1 MANNQIDIKYL
12 NKDFNSFKADLIEY
26 ARSYYPTTYNDFTQ
40 ASPGSMFIEMAAYVG
55 DVLSFYLD
63 NQLQETF
70 LQYAKQKNNLYTMA
84 YMLGYRPKVTSAAV
98 VNLEVYQQLPTKI
111 SGLNVNPD
119 FNYAM
124 TIEQG
129 MQIKSNVDSSIL
141 FYVPQKVDFTQSS
154 SYDPTT
160 VEVYTVDG
168 TNTPTSYLLKKTVQA
183 ISGEV
188 KTQTFSFGAAQ
199 RFITVNIS
207 DNNIISVL
215 NAVDSDGNTWY
226 EVPYLA
232 QDYILTPVANTAAN
246 YPNLYQYQNQVPF
259 MMQKI
264 SVPRRFVSRFRTDGT
279 LEIEF
284 GSGVNYAA
292 SAPISDLN
300 FLPNPNSVSVGFTG
314 GGLSTLSSSFD
325 PTNFVT
331 TQTYGLAPK
340 NTSITFQYLV
350 GGGASSNA
358 LSNQL
363 TEIASCTA
371 TDTAGGNNPSKRN
384 TLLVTNPDPASGG
397 GDGDTVDQLRLNI
410 ANEFPTQLRVVTQE
424 DYMSRTMSMPAQ
436 YGKVSKA
443 FVTKDDATFH
453 ANMQTNG
460 NLNQNDQV
468 LVSLYVLGLNSA
480 NQLADPSPALLA
492 NIQTYL
498 KEYRMLTDA
507 INIKPAYVINIG
519 CNFEIII
526 RPNYTSQDVIARC
539 ILVLQNLFNT
549 DNWQINQPIIL
560 GDIYSTLDQV
570 EGVQTVKT
578 VQITN
583 KTGESDGYSRYS
595 YDISAGTLNGVIYPS
610 LDPSIFELKYP
621 NTDIQGRVITL

>member
-40 ASPGSMFIEMAAYVG
+40 ASPGSMFIDMASYVG

-84 YMLGYRPKVTSAAV
+84 YMLGYRPRVTSAAI
-98 VNLEVYQQLPTKI
+98 VNLDVYQQLPTKI
-111 SGLNVNPD
+111 SGINVVPD
-119 FNYAM
+119 FDYAL
-124 TIEQG
+124 TIQQG
-129 MQIKSNVDSSIL
+129 MQVKSNIDSSVL
-141 FYVPQKVDFTQSS
+141 FYTPQKVDFTQSS

-160 VEVYTVDG
+160 IEVYTVDG
-168 TNTPTSYLLKKTVQA
+168 TNTPTAYLLKKTVQA
-183 ISGEV
+183 ISGQV
-188 KTQTFSFGAAQ
+188 KTQAFSFGAAQ
-199 RFITVNIS
+199 RFATVNIS
-207 DNNIISVL
+207 DNNIISIL
-215 NAVDSDGNTWY
+215 SAVDSDGNTWY

-232 QDYILTPVANTAAN
+232 QDYILTPVTNTAAN

-259 MMQKI
+259 MMEKV

-284 GSGVNYAA
+284 GSGINSVADTA
-292 SAPISDLN
+292 II
-300 FLPNPNSVSVGFTG
+300 PNPNSVSVGLTG

-340 NTSITFQYLV
+340 NTTITFQYLI
-350 GGGASSNA
+350 GGGAKANA

-363 TEIASCTA
+363 SEIVSYTV
-371 TDTAGGNNPSKRN
+371 TGVNTSKQN
-384 TLLVTNPDPASGG
+384 TLLVNNPDPASGG

-410 ANEFPTQLRVVTQE
+410 ANEYPTQLRAVTQQ
-424 DYMSRTMSMPAQ
+424 DYLARTLSMPAQ
-436 YGKVSKA
+436 YGKVAKA
-443 FVTKDDATFH
+443 YVTKDDATFH

-468 LVSLYVLGLNSA
+468 LVSLYVLGLDSA
-480 NQLADPSPALLA
+480 NHLADPSPALLR

-507 INIKPAYVINIG
+507 INIKPGYIINIG

-539 ILVLQNLFNT
+539 ILALQDFFNV
-549 DNWQINQPIIL
+549 DKWQINQPIVL
-560 GDIYSTLDQV
+560 GDIYSTLDIV

-583 KTGESDGYSRYS
+583 KSGVADGYSIYS

-610 LDPSIFELKYP
+610 LDPSIFEVKYQ
-621 NTDIQGRVITL
+621 NTDIQGRVVTL